1 MFEDLKG
8 KSAAEVFW
16 LNLMNTR
23 IRRQFLKNKQKEEV
37 ECLQKPN
44 FNEYYDCVCDSRED
58 MESYMNSMQFYQR
71 KFEKCIYEG
80 IELAKYK

>member
-23 IRRQFLKNKQKEEV
+23 IRRRFLKNKQKEEV
-37 ECLQKPN
+37 ECLQKSN
-44 FNEYYDCVCDSRED
+44 FEEYYECVGGTKED
-58 MESYMNSMQFYQR
+58 M
-71 KFEKCIYEG
+71 
-80 IELAKYK
+80 